1 MIEMSPREEVPI
13 EVGTVKAPPGT
24 SLWAISLQ
32 QFLKHPL
39 AKGALAIL
47 GVLYVVSA
55 FADIIAPYPER
66 LINPRQAFQPPQ
78 RVYFMHEGRLVR
90 PYVHRMTREL
100 DMTTFETIWTE
111 DTSARYNIVFG
122 VRREAPRD
130 RYVPLPVSLIPE
142 PIRQRLGIQPWAN
155 WRLFGV
161 EGGDAVR
168 VHLWGSDDLGGD
180 VFSKILFGGRISLT
194 IGILAAVVTIILGV
208 IMGGIAG
215 FYGGWIDEIILRF
228 VEALSAI
235 PGLFLLL
242 ALSAIFYPLNLPSSI
257 VFPLIVVV
265 LSLVGWG
272 GVARTVRAQVLSL
285 KERDYAVAAKA
296 LGASEWRVISRHLLP
311 QTFSFVIVTLSLII
325 PGFIV
330 TEAVLSFFGLGI
342 QPPATSWGLM
352 LNTAQSFAGVA
363 GLGERWWIFLPG
375 VFIFISV
382 LAWNL
387 LGDGLR
393 DAFDPRSRT

>member
-1 MIEMSPREEVPI
+1 MIDPRLGDGAQVQ
-13 EVGTVKAPPGT
+13 VDAAKAPAGT
-24 SLWAISLQ
+24 SLYAIARQ

-39 AKGALAIL
+39 AKVALAIL
-47 GVLYVVSA
+47 GVLYLVAA
-55 FADIIAPYPER
+55 FADILAPYPER

-78 RVYFMHEGRLVR
+78 QIYVVHEGRLVR
-90 PYVHRMTREL
+90 PYIYRMVREL
-100 DMTTFETIWTE
+100 NMETFETVWTE
-111 DTSARYNIVFG
+111 DTSRRYDIVFG
-122 VRREAPRD
+122 VRRESPRD

-142 PIRQRLGIQPWAN
+142 PLRQRIGIQPWAN

-161 EGGDAVR
+161 EGDDSVR
-168 VHLWGSDDLGGD
+168 LYLWGSDDLGAD
-180 VFSKILFGGRISLT
+180 VFSKVLYGGRISLT
-194 IGILAAVVTIILGV
+194 IGILAAVVTVFLGLV
-208 IMGGIAG
+208 MGGLAG
-215 FYGGWIDEIILRF
+215 FYGGWLDELILRF

-265 LSLVGWG
+265 LSLIGWG
-272 GVARTVRAQVLSL
+272 GIARTVRAQVLSL
-285 KERDYAVAAKA
+285 KEREFALAATA
-296 LGASEWRVISRHLLP
+296 LGASEWRVISQHLLP
-311 QTFSFVIVTLSLII
+311 QTFSYVIVTMSLII
-325 PGFIV
+325 PGFII

-352 LNTAQSFAGVA
+352 LNTAQSFAGVSA
-363 GLGERWWIFLPG
+363 LGDRWWIFIPG
-375 VFIFISV
+375 GFIFISV

>member
-1 MIEMSPREEVPI
+1 MIEPSAPKRVTDAAAI
-13 EVGTVKAPPGT
+13 KAPPGT
-24 SLWAISLQ
+24 SLSTIALQ

-39 AKGALAIL
+39 AKGALLVL
-47 GVLYVVSA
+47 GVLYFVAA
-55 FADIIAPYPER
+55 FADLLAPYPER

-78 RVYFMHEGRLVR
+78 RIHLMHEGRIVR
-90 PYVHRMTREL
+90 PYIYRMVREL
-100 DMTTFETIWTE
+100 DMATFETVWSE
-111 DTSARYNIVFG
+111 DESRRYAILFG
-122 VRREAPRD
+122 VRREAPRE

-142 PIRQRLGIQPWAN
+142 PLRQRLDIHPSASL
-155 WRLFGV
+155 RLFGV
-161 EGGDAVR
+161 EGDDSVR
-168 VHLWGSDDLGGD
+168 IHLWGTDDLGAD
-180 VFSKILFGGRISLT
+180 VFSKVLFGGRISLT
-194 IGILAAVVTIILGV
+194 IGILAAIVTIVVGM
-208 IMGGIAG
+208 IMGGLAG
-215 FYGGWIDEIILRF
+215 YYGGWLDEIILRF

-257 VFPLIVVV
+257 VFPLIVIV
-265 LSLVGWG
+265 LSLIGWG

-296 LGASEWRVISRHLLP
+296 LGAGEWRIISRHLLP

-325 PGFIV
+325 PGFII

-375 VFIFISV
+375 LFIFISV

>member
-1 MIEMSPREEVPI
+1 MIDPHLGDDAGVPV
-13 EVGTVKAPPGT
+13 ESVKVPAGT
-24 SLWAISLQ
+24 SLYAIARQ

-39 AKGALAIL
+39 AKVALAIL

-55 FADIIAPYPER
+55 FADVLAPYPER
-66 LINPRQAFQPPQ
+66 LINPRQGFQPPQ
-78 RVYFMHEGRLVR
+78 RIYLLHEGRLVR
-90 PYVHRMTREL
+90 PYIYRMVREL
-100 DMTTFETIWTE
+100 DMATFETIWTE
-111 DTSARYNIVFG
+111 DRSVRYDIAFG
-122 VRREAPRD
+122 VRRTSPRD
-130 RYVPLPVSLIPE
+130 RYVPMPVSLIPE
-142 PIRQRLGIQPWAN
+142 PLRHRLGIQPWAT

-161 EGGDAVR
+161 EGGDEVR
-168 VHLWGSDDLGGD
+168 IHLWGSDDLGAD
-180 VFSKILFGGRISLT
+180 VFSKILYGGRISLT
-194 IGILAAVVTIILGV
+194 IGILAAVVTVFLGLL
-208 IMGGIAG
+208 MGGLAG
-215 FYGGWIDEIILRF
+215 FYGGWLDELILRF

-265 LSLVGWG
+265 LSLIGWG
-272 GVARTVRAQVLSL
+272 GIARTVRAQVLSL
-285 KERDYAVAAKA
+285 KEREFALAATA
-296 LGASEWRVISRHLLP
+296 LGASEWRVIWHHLLP
-311 QTFSFVIVTLSLII
+311 QTFSFIIVAMSLII
-325 PGFIV
+325 PGFII

-363 GLGERWWIFLPG
+363 SLGDRWWIFLPG
-375 VFIFISV
+375 LFIFISV

>member
-1 MIEMSPREEVPI
+1 MIDPLRQRPVESDQV
-13 EVGTVKAPPGT
+13 VAAPGA
-24 SLWAISLQ
+24 SLFAIAIQ

-39 AKGALAIL
+39 AKVALVVLGIL
-47 GVLYVVSA
+47 YTVAA
-55 FADIIAPYPER
+55 FADILAPYPER

-78 RVYFMHEGRLVR
+78 PIYFMHEGRVVR
-90 PYVHRMTREL
+90 PYIHRMVREL

-111 DTSARYNIVFG
+111 DTSERYDILFG
-122 VRREAPRD
+122 VRREGVRD
-130 RYVPLPVSLIPE
+130 RYVPFPVSLIPE
-142 PIRQRLGIQPWAN
+142 PIRQRIGIRGWATF
-155 WRLFGV
+155 RLFGSA
-161 EGGDAVR
+161 GGDNVR
-168 VHLWGSDDLGGD
+168 VHLWGTDDLGGD
-180 VFSKILFGGRISLT
+180 VYGKILYGSRISLT
-194 IGILAAVVTIILGV
+194 IGILAAIVTIVMGMILG
-208 IMGGIAG
+208 GLAG
-215 FYGGWIDEIILRF
+215 FYGGWIDELILRF

-265 LSLVGWG
+265 LSLIGWG

-285 KERDYAVAAKA
+285 REREYALAAKA
-296 LGASEWRVISRHLLP
+296 LGASEWRVIIRHLLP
-311 QTFSFVIVTLSLII
+311 QTFSFVIITLSLVI
-325 PGFIV
+325 PGYII

-352 LNTAQSFAGVA
+352 LNTAQSFAGVSS
-363 GLGERWWIFLPG
+363 LGDRWWIFLPG
-375 VFIFISV
+375 LFIFISV